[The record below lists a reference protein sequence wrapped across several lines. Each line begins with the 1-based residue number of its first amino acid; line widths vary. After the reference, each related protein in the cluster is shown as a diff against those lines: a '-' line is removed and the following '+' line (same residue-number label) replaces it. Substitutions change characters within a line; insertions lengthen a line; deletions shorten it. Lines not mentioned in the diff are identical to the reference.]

1 MNNKNNAYRFNPF
14 YRNVK
19 FPEFKSDPNAQ
30 LPEPEPIGMI
40 GFGVGENETYSGK
53 LWDDSEVSD
62 AEMDDMIDE
71 MNAMNGFP
79 PQNNKPTIRLCS
91 GIRIFSSHTR

>member
-14 YRNVK
+14 YKNVK

-40 GFGVGENETYSGK
+40 GFGGGENETYSGK

-71 MNAMNGFP
+71 MNTMNGFP
-79 PQNNKPTIRLCS
+79 PQNNKPKIRLCS